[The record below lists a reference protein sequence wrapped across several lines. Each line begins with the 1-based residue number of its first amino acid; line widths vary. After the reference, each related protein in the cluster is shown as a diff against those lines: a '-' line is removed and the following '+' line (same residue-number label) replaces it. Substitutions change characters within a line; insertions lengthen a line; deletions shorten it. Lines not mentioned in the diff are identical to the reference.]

1 MYFCT
6 CMYMSMFPLSCAR
19 ARACTTFRPA
29 RTAFTYWPMLSIGH
43 ECHCPRGRPVRA
55 RRNKIRG
62 NIGICMYVCVCTYVY
77 VCICIHAC
85 MYVCMYVCIYVCMY
99 CICMYCICMYVCTHL
114 NFGGWVVWHLRGKI
128 VLVQGEIFHLW
139 ICPGGESVRRGGT
152 VLHSISTLFCQCTCC
167 SLVV

>member
-1 MYFCT
+1 MYFCI

-19 ARACTTFRPA
+19 ARACTTFQPA

-85 MYVCMYVCIYVCMY
+85 MYVCTYVYMYVCIVYICIAYVY
-99 CICMYCICMYVCTHL
+99 MYVHT
-114 NFGGWVVWHLRGKI
+114 
-128 VLVQGEIFHLW
+128 
-139 ICPGGESVRRGGT
+139 
-152 VLHSISTLFCQCTCC
+152 
-167 SLVV
+167 